1 MAAGAFPAG
10 ALSQG
15 RRRPSRPSA
24 RAPRARVPGA
34 AGPELLEVS
43 APPPPALARGSPG
56 HPGPRP
62 ALPDPRSCRTSCR
75 SRCCC
80 CPRGHPTL
88 GPPLR
93 RPWTHRPPR
102 LPLSPRRKALPPLL
116 LQRRGHDPRGWAATC
131 SSTPTESPTR
141 TRCSWRRSPG
151 ARPSG
156 RHPQESP
163 APARATAAQSAPVY
177 LPALCGCRATACRT
191 RTSSPSRAVPAARP
205 SSAPATCPGIALRT
219 APVLARHT
227 PAPSARA
234 ASRTPRSWRSTC
246 ASTKLIPRSGPPRLS
261 HTAALPHTLPGC
273 DEVTALHWAS
283 VSPSIQREK
292 RHSFPLPSCVM

>member
-1 MAAGAFPAG
+1 MAARGFPAG

-15 RRRPSRPSA
+15 RRRPSRPRS
-24 RAPRARVPGA
+24 RAPRARIPGA
-34 AGPELLEVS
+34 AGPELPEVS
-43 APPPPALARGSPG
+43 VPSPPALARGSRG
-56 HPGPRP
+56 RPGPRP
-62 ALPDPRSCRTSCR
+62 APPDPKGCRTCCR

-116 LQRRGHDPRGWAATC
+116 PQLRGHDPRGWAATC

-151 ARPSG
+151 DRPSA
-156 RHPQESP
+156 RHPRESP
-163 APARATAAQSAPVY
+163 ALARATAAQSALVC
-177 LPALCGCRATACRT
+177 LPALCGCRATACHT
-191 RTSSPSRAVPAARP
+191 RTSSPLRAAPAARP
-205 SSAPATCPGIALRT
+205 SSAPATCPGTVPRT
-219 APVLARHT
+219 APALAHRT
-227 PAPSARA
+227 PVPSARA

-246 ASTKLIPRSGPPRLS
+246 VSTKLIPGSGPPRLS
-261 HTAALPHTLPGC
+261 HTVALPHTFPG
-273 DEVTALHWAS
+273 
-283 VSPSIQREK
+283 
-292 RHSFPLPSCVM
+292 